1 MSERFTYQIS
11 EKYNG
16 YIVYDDTLEPIMET
30 LDYTSTLDTWSSKKN
45 AAVALALWFEFLEQN
60 NIDFQDA
67 ETEHISE
74 FRTWLK
80 TPPDYRGKHNIKIMH
95 KEPHILNSSWMQY
108 QSRISNFYEQFV
120 CPKFPNCN
128 ISFKKNVPYDS
139 HNNTERYLFK
149 SNIKVVSPITKAIPV
164 DTILKILDCCTNE
177 RDKLMIEFFYKAGF
191 RRGELFNIDKEQFK
205 HIPRGHSHPI
215 FTMYIH
221 DSFSPDNDK
230 QTKTGGREVSIS
242 TSLAER
248 ISGYIDNTIDGR
260 LTNKNEH
267 HEIFTALKTVGETKK
282 GDPLKGSYVYSIF
295 KKAAK
300 KAGFPQYT
308 IHDCRHSFVTNM
320 FSKKVGIK
328 DAMDQTGHKNPE
340 TLFGY
345 RSKTDNV
352 PDEVASMINELDAQ
366 FKVNR

>member
-1 MSERFTYQIS
+1 MSEGFTYQKS

-16 YIVYDDTLEPIMET
+16 YIVYDNTLEPIIET
-30 LDYTSTLDTWSSKKN
+30 LDYTSTLDTWNSKKN
-45 AAVALALWFEFLEQN
+45 AVIALTLWFEFLEQKRL
-60 NIDFQDA
+60 DFQDA
-67 ETEHISE
+67 ETEHIPE

-80 TPPDYRGKHNIKIMH
+80 TPPEYRRRQNIKIMH
-95 KEPHILNSSWMQY
+95 KEPHITNETWMQY
-108 QSRISNFYEQFV
+108 QSRVSKFYEQYV
-120 CPKFPNCN
+120 YPKFPNCN
-128 ISFKKNVPYDS
+128 ITFKKSVPYSPYDNS
-139 HNNTERYLFK
+139 ETFIFK
-149 SNIKVVSPITKAIPV
+149 SNVKIVSPLTKAIPV
-164 DTILKILDCCTNE
+164 DTILKIIACCTNE
-177 RDKLMIEFFYKAGF
+177 RDKLLIEFFYKSGI

-205 HIPRGHSHPI
+205 HVPRGPSHPA

-221 DSFSPDNDK
+221 DSFSPDEDK

-267 HEIFTALKTVGETKK
+267 HEIFTALKTVGKTKK
-282 GDPLKGSYVYSIF
+282 GDPLKGGTIYNIF

-300 KAGFPQYT
+300 KAGFPRYT

-328 DAMDQTGHKNPE
+328 DAMDQTGHKNTK

-345 RSKTDNV
+345 RSKSDNV
-352 PDEVASMINELDAQ
+352 TDEVLSMISELDTQ
-366 FKVNR
+366 FKVGK